1 MRTSEFKMSWRKC
14 STCKKDI
21 NHSTKYQICSV
32 STCKKWAF
40 CSVDCW
46 DTHNSVMG
54 HRSGWAE
61 EHTSPDND
69 GSGTDKP
76 RRRIVVKGKSS
87 SSGVIPKGD
96 FPRDVLV
103 VASKLK
109 AYIKA
114 KHDMNTSGNV
124 MDRLS
129 DIMRVI
135 CDDAV
140 DQARAEG
147 RKTLMDRDFK

>member
-1 MRTSEFKMSWRKC
+1 MAWRRC
-14 STCKKDI
+14 STCKKDV

-32 STCKKWAF
+32 STCRKWVF

-46 DTHNSVMG
+46 DTHNSVMS

-61 EHTSPDND
+61 EHTSPDNQPDDLRD
-69 GSGTDKP
+69 GPNVRDKP
-76 RRRIVVKGKSS
+76 RRRIVAKSNS

-109 AYIKA
+109 AYVKA

-124 MDRLS
+124 LERLS
-129 DIMRVI
+129 DIMRVV

-140 DQARAEG
+140 EQARIEG

>member
-1 MRTSEFKMSWRKC
+1 MSWRRC
-14 STCKKDI
+14 STCKRDI

-32 STCKKWAF
+32 STCRKWVF

-46 DTHNSVMG
+46 DTHNSVMS

-61 EHTSPDND
+61 EHISPDNVAD
-69 GSGTDKP
+69 GDRP
-76 RRRIVVKGKSS
+76 RRRIVAKSKSS
-87 SSGVIPKGD
+87 SGIIPKGD
-96 FPRDVLV
+96 YPRDVLV

-114 KHDMNTSGNV
+114 KHDMNTAGNV
-124 MDRLS
+124 LDRLS
-129 DIMRVI
+129 DIMRII

-140 DQARAEG
+140 EQARIEG
-147 RKTLMDRDFK
+147 RKTVMDRDFK